1 MPPRPDWNL
10 KMVRAREARRH
21 LPKLGGSVELI
32 DWGDVQVGHLDTGY
46 TEHEVFGDW
55 TNGAVWLGV
64 DAGLNLREPNQKPID
79 PLNYEGNPGHGTRTC
94 SVLCGVA
101 SDPNLASEVGVAPR
115 LPVVPCRIVNRVVL
129 TPEIQRE
136 RVAASI
142 RHAVAQDC
150 AVVSMSLGIPTFW
163 PFATGGM
170 GRAVDEA
177 YEAGLIL
184 VGAGGQVIDRVTYPG
199 KYKRTIGVG
208 GVTRQRRIWHH
219 YESTRQIDV
228 WAPAADVLRANSSP
242 EGADE
247 TFAALQTEG
256 DDPGSFALSSGST
269 SDSFGTGA
277 GTSYAT
283 VHVAAAAA
291 MWLRARDADIA
302 AAYNEPWQR
311 VEAFRSLLKSTAQRI
326 NGEQPRERTG
336 VLDIDALLQKNLPTA
351 SGLQKEREDADMWA

>member
-1 MPPRPDWNL
+1 MAPRQDWNL
-10 KMVRAREARRH
+10 KMVCARQARRH
-21 LPKLGGSVELI
+21 LPKLGGSAELI
-32 DWGDVQVGHLDTGY
+32 DWGDIQVGHLDTGY

-55 TNGAVWLGV
+55 THGAVWLRV
-64 DAGLNLREPNQKPID
+64 DAGLNLREPSQKPLD

-101 SDPNLASEVGVAPR
+101 SDPNFDSEIGVAPR

-129 TPEIQRE
+129 TPEIQRK
-136 RVAASI
+136 RVAAGI
-142 RHAVAQDC
+142 RHALAQNC

-163 PFATGGM
+163 ETGGM

-208 GVTRQRRIWHH
+208 GVTRQRRIWHR
-219 YESTRQIDV
+219 YESTWPIDV
-228 WAPAADVLRANSSP
+228 WAPAADVLRANSRP
-242 EGADE
+242 EGSLQAFD
-247 TFAALQTEG
+247 ALQTEG
-256 DDPGSFALSSGST
+256 DDPGSSVLSSGS
-269 SDSFGTGA
+269 SGDSFGTGA

-302 AAYNEPWQR
+302 AAYDEPWQR
-311 VEAFRSLLKSTAQRI
+311 VEAFRSLLKSTAQQIRRDPPKE
-326 NGEQPRERTG
+326 GTG
-336 VLDIDALLQKNLPTA
+336 ILDIDALLRARLPQA
-351 SGLQKEREDADMWA
+351 SGLQKASEDADMWL